1 MEKLLN
7 YIKNGRGVGIKWL
20 LLFSLIITIFLT
32 INLKL
37 VGDETFVPT
46 AQKIADEFLPIKIEN
61 GIITDPVDT
70 IKTYTILVGDE
81 NNNPQQI
88 DIIMDTAL
96 DTLDMSKIKNGI
108 FITKNA
114 LYTIANNQIEIYKF
128 EDSIYLPKDDYTEFF
143 SSILNWSI
151 AFLFV
156 FGFIGLFI
164 FYLLATLFYAG
175 CSYAVSLLLKKKFE
189 FNLRMRLSMFS
200 FIVTYTVFIFLSL
213 FLSFFVLKKHKIVWV
228 VKMNL
233 SELQRKDVINME
245 NAKRLGRI
253 IDAEINE
260 KGTIEFFVVMDHKFW
275 KFWKSNG
282 EFNITIN
289 QIKKIGTDVILVD
302 QII

>member
-213 FLSFFVLKKHKIVWV
+213 FGFSSWLIFFIAVIALEGLILKEI
-228 VKMNL
+228 
-233 SELQRKDVINME
+233 SEN
-245 NAKRLGRI
+245 
-253 IDAEINE
+253 
-260 KGTIEFFVVMDHKFW
+260 
-275 KFWKSNG
+275 
-282 EFNITIN
+282 
-289 QIKKIGTDVILVD
+289 
-302 QII
+302 